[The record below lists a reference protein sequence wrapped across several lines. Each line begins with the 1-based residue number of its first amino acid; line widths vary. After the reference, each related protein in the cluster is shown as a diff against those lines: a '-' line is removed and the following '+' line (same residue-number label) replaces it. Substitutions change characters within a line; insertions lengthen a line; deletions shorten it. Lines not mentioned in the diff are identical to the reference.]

1 MIIIHILIFA
11 FLYRL
16 AIKLHGNNFLNTVAL
31 SILVASLSFLIPAIF
46 YSYDSVYAHPSVEN
60 GFINLNLLFYIEA
73 YFLLFIVFTI
83 NIVSIPSFNFNIYK
97 SYIFPIFYII
107 ISIISIKEGLFFLD
121 VTQNNSGNTYLALIS
136 FLRGSLFLLGLY
148 TLVNYKSVYLIPYL
162 TYHAIYTGLSGSKG
176 GILFVL
182 LFVVIYYFQDKK
194 IFSLRN
200 LKYYLL
206 MFISLPIIFY
216 IVTAYRTF
224 SGIQGDGSGVLV
236 DYEGFMLYILDT
248 YNINDIYYYLVK
260 RADQIG
266 LFQMTYNNFD
276 GTDFL
281 MGKSF
286 ELIPNH
292 LLPSFIFPEKMIVQD
307 LYGPAFTEK
316 IIGEELGHTVI
327 GLAPP
332 IEAYINFSILGFVIG
347 ALHGIIYNVFY
358 QLMQNKRDSNFF
370 IAFFSANFFIVSDGF
385 LSVYIASYIKN
396 VIYLILF
403 ILFANLFVGGIRWLI
418 RQ

>member
-307 LYGPAFTEK
+307 LY
-316 IIGEELGHTVI
+316 I
-327 GLAPP
+327 
-332 IEAYINFSILGFVIG
+332 
-347 ALHGIIYNVFY
+347 
-358 QLMQNKRDSNFF
+358 
-370 IAFFSANFFIVSDGF
+370 
-385 LSVYIASYIKN
+385 
-396 VIYLILF
+396 
-403 ILFANLFVGGIRWLI
+403 
-418 RQ
+418 